1 MLSQKNRN
9 KKSNTNKKQIMLCWG
24 SFSLN
29 FEIRREEVFFVVVFC
44 LGSCWLNTLPWI
56 NYGKGGLVRNTYL
69 PVRNVLPL
77 YLHLLLHCA
86 SEKQFKCNY
95 LRTSDHWQLPEL
107 THTYEN
113 KTQCLFS
120 TDVLIKRGFSFVAKK
135 KIKLKTRQTSI
146 TIFLNFRHYLLT
158 FHCGGGDFS
167 SLWTSLPHK
176 HICLSQPLHH
186 INPYAS
192 LTDPTQHSH
201 KTHFLS
207 LLQIY
212 NFG

>member
-1 MLSQKNRN
+1 MLSQKN
-9 KKSNTNKKQIMLCWG
+9 KQKKQHQQKTDHALLRVFQSQLWNKERG
-24 SFSLN
+24 
-29 FEIRREEVFFVVVFC
+29 VFFVVVFC

-186 INPYAS
+186 INTYAS